1 VPKVSFYTVG
11 CKLNQ
16 YETELIAEKL
26 EELGFERVDWAED
39 ADLYIINSCMVTH
52 RAAADSRRKMFAAR
66 KKSPHAKVV
75 ITGCYAQIERDK
87 LADIVDVDLVIGN
100 DQKEEFIHSLSHL
113 FPEIAADDL
122 TSGVNKVR
130 GLYKHTRALI
140 KIQDGCNQKCSYC
153 VIPLGRGSERSRNES
168 EIIEEIM
175 LVRENGFKEIVLTG
189 VHIGRYNAGGFDL
202 TGLLRRI
209 LDQTDMERI
218 RLSSLEVNEIGAEFI
233 ELAAENER
241 LCPHFHIPLQ
251 SGSDKILRAMNR
263 PYKTARYLETIT
275 EIKEHLPRIMI
286 GADVIV
292 GFPGEREAE
301 FEETMTFVEN
311 SPIDYLHVFSYSD
324 HPQAASFQF
333 SGKVLSQEIKS
344 RNSLLTGLGDLKW
357 RNFLISQLDRELPV
371 LIEKRLTRD
380 SGMLTGLSDNYIRVE
395 CDGSEELFNSIQM
408 VKPVELSGRRLL
420 GKLA

>member
-1 VPKVSFYTVG
+1 MAKVSFYTVG

-16 YETELIAEKL
+16 YETELIAERL
-26 EELGFERVDWAED
+26 EELGFERVEWAED

-52 RAAADSRRKMFAAR
+52 RAAADSRRKMFAAK

-100 DQKEEFIHSLSHL
+100 DQKEELIHRLGHL

-122 TSGVNKVR
+122 SNGDNKVR
-130 GLYKHTRALI
+130 GLYRHTRALI

-153 VIPLGRGSERSRNES
+153 VIPLGRGSERSREEA
-168 EIIEEIM
+168 EIIEEIR
-175 LVRENGFKEIVLTG
+175 LVGENGFKEIVLTG
-189 VHIGRYNAGGFDL
+189 VHVGRYNCGGSDL
-202 TGLLRRI
+202 TGLLRLI

-218 RLSSLEVNEIGAEFI
+218 RLSSLEVNEISAELI
-233 ELAAENER
+233 ELALDNDR

-251 SGSDKILRAMNR
+251 SGSDKILRAMKR
-263 PYKTARYLETIT
+263 PYKTAGYLETIAD
-275 EIKEHLPRIMI
+275 IKERLPRVMI

-292 GFPGEREAE
+292 GFPGEGEAE
-301 FEETMTFVEN
+301 FEETLTFVEN

-324 HPQAASFQF
+324 HPQAVSFQF
-333 SGKVLSQEIKS
+333 NGKVLSREIKI

-357 RNFLISQLDRELPV
+357 RNFLSSQLDRQLPV

-380 SGMLTGLSDNYIRVE
+380 SGMLTGLADNYIRVE
-395 CDGSEELFNSIQM
+395 CEGSEELFNSIRM
-408 VKPVELSGRRLL
+408 VKPVELSGRKLI

>member
-1 VPKVSFYTVG
+1 MAKVSFYTIG

-16 YETELIAEKL
+16 YETELMAEKL
-26 EELGFERVDWAED
+26 EALGFERVEWAED
-39 ADLYIINSCMVTH
+39 ADLYIINSCMVTQ

-66 KKSPHAKVV
+66 KKSPHAKIV

-87 LADIVDVDLVIGN
+87 LAEIGNVDLVVGN
-100 DQKEEFIHSLSHL
+100 DQKGELIYRLSYL
-113 FPEIAADDL
+113 FPEIAANDL
-122 TSGVNKVR
+122 TNCDNKVR
-130 GLYKHTRALI
+130 GFYKHTRALI

-153 VIPLGRGSERSRNES
+153 VIPLGRGSETSRAS
-168 EIIEEIM
+168 AEIIEEIK
-175 LVRENGFKEIVLTG
+175 LVAENGFKEIVLTG
-189 VHIGRYNAGGFDL
+189 VHIGRYNNGGTDL
-202 TGLLRRI
+202 TGLLRLI
-209 LDQTDMERI
+209 LDQADMERI
-218 RLSSLEVNEIGAEFI
+218 RLSSLEVNEIDAELI
-233 ELAAENER
+233 ELAAQNKR

-251 SGSDKILRAMNR
+251 SGSDRILRAMKR
-263 PYKTARYLETIT
+263 PYQTARYLEIVTD
-275 EIKEHLPRIMI
+275 IKERLPRIMI

-292 GFPGEREAE
+292 GFPGEGETE

-333 SGKVLSQEIKS
+333 AGKVLSREIKN

-357 RNFLISQLDRELPV
+357 RNFLSSQLERELPV

-380 SGMLTGLSDNYIRVE
+380 SGMLTGLSDNYMRVE
-395 CDGSEELFNSIQM
+395 CEGSEELFNSIRM

-420 GKLA
+420 CKLV

>member
-1 VPKVSFYTVG
+1 MAKVSFYTVG

-26 EELGFERVDWAED
+26 EKLGFERVDWAED

-52 RAAADSRRKMFAAR
+52 RAAADSRRKMLAAR

-75 ITGCYAQIERDK
+75 ITGCYAQIERQS
-87 LADIVDVDLVIGN
+87 LEDIVDIDLVIGN
-100 DQKEEFIHSLSHL
+100 DQKEELILRLIHL

-122 TSGVNKVR
+122 TSGDNKVR

-153 VIPLGRGSERSRNES
+153 VIPLGRGSEKSRAEA
-168 EIIEEIM
+168 EIIDEIK

-189 VHIGRYNAGGFDL
+189 VHVGRYSSGGADL
-202 TGLLRRI
+202 AGLLRLI
-209 LDQTDMERI
+209 LDQTDIPRI
-218 RLSSLEVNEIGAEFI
+218 RLSSLEVNEISPELI
-233 ELAAENER
+233 DLAAKTER

-251 SGSDKILRAMNR
+251 SGSDKILGAMNR
-263 PYKTARYLETIT
+263 PYKTARYHDTIT
-275 EIKEHLPRIMI
+275 KIKACHERMMI

-292 GFPGEREAE
+292 GFPGEGEAE
-301 FEETMTFVEN
+301 FEEMMTFVEN

-333 SGKVLSQEIKS
+333 NGKVLSKVIKR
-344 RNSLLTGLGDLKW
+344 RNSLLTDLGDLKW
-357 RNFLISQLDRELPV
+357 RNFLSSQLDSRLPV
-371 LIEKRLTRD
+371 LIEKRLTRETE
-380 SGMLTGLSDNYIRVE
+380 MLTGLSDNYIRVE
-395 CDGSEELFNSIQM
+395 CEGSGELFNQIRM
-408 VKPVELSGRRLL
+408 IRPVEISGRRLVGRL
-420 GKLA
+420 V